1 MKTVNTIVKRFTYVN
16 VIYVLINV
24 NCWDKSYVL
33 QHSTHSPYNV
43 GIYRNRGKRAEGKEK
58 EGRNRERGR
67 KEKRK
72 RTGIGG
78 REWKEK
84 RKR

>member
-1 MKTVNTIVKRFTYVN
+1 MSMLYV
-16 VIYVLINV
+16 YVLITV

-43 GIYRNRGKRAEGKEK
+43 GIYRNRGKRAEGKA
-58 EGRNRERGR
+58 
-67 KEKRK
+67 EKRK